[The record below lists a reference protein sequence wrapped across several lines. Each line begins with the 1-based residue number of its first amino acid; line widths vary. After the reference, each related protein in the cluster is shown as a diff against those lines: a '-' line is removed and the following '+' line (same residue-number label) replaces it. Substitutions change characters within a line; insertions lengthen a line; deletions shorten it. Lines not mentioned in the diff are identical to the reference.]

1 MVNTSTYHAK
11 ITVTL
16 RKSILDPQGKAIHHA
31 LENLGLSGVEDVR
44 LGKYIE
50 MKIQTGSKEEAER
63 VTREACSR
71 LLANV
76 VMEDFSFTV
85 EKENI

>member
-1 MVNTSTYHAK
+1 MMSMATFLAK

-16 RKSILDPQGKAIHHA
+16 RKSILDPQGRAIHHA
-31 LENLGLSGVEDVR
+31 LESLGLSTVDDVR

-50 MKIQTGSKEEAER
+50 MKINGLSKEEAER
-63 VTREACSR
+63 LTREACTR
-71 LLANV
+71 LLANT

-85 EKENI
+85 EEVPR